1 MLRLHRVC
9 CRAMIIWSILIM
21 AGMIMGIGLKI
32 KDRNL
37 IKFVTMAKGKDQKVC
52 MMMNDDD
59 DDEMDCALYV
69 VAVDDVER

>member
-1 MLRLHRVC
+1 
-9 CRAMIIWSILIM
+9 M
-21 AGMIMGIGLKI
+21 AI
-32 KDRNL
+32 
-37 IKFVTMAKGKDQKVC
+37 GKDQKVR

>member
-1 MLRLHRVC
+1 
-9 CRAMIIWSILIM
+9 M
-21 AGMIMGIGLKI
+21 AI
-32 KDRNL
+32 
-37 IKFVTMAKGKDQKVC
+37 GKDQKVC